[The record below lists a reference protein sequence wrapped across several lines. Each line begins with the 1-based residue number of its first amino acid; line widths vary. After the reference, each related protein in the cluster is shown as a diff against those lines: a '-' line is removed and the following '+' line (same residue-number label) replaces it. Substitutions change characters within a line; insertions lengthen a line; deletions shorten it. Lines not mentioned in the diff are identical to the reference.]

1 VLDQLLDT
9 DSEVRPK
16 PAARG
21 GDAEESIRHL
31 TPEDLKAYANGLL
44 TSARLSYCQAH
55 LDSCEEC
62 REDLEDLRTVKSDL
76 SAFPRPEPNRGLL
89 ARRNRPRGLTLPQA
103 AVVAVIFVAAAI
115 SAFLWWGRGS
125 PRAKQTSVAVAVAP
139 SPTPLAGIPPSV
151 PTMPTRD
158 TRVADEIA
166 ALPDDLRSA
175 VSAAIQ
181 HGKLQLP
188 PDVSRLALRPN
199 LPAAPQ
205 ATPGFALLGPF
216 GETISDTRPEFSWQP
231 LAGATRYSVV
241 IVDAGLHPVQR
252 SPALRTT
259 VWRPRRHL
267 RRGRTYLW
275 EVTATLRGGS
285 KVVASEPSTSETHL
299 RIVALK
305 LADEIAHFRHSHPEA
320 HMVLGVL
327 YGQAGMLT
335 ESADELSKVPPGDS
349 SHNTARKLLASLSSD
364 AAH

>member
-1 VLDQLLDT
+1 MLDQLLET
-9 DSEVRPK
+9 DSELDSR
-16 PAARG
+16 PAARA

-62 REDLEDLRTVKSDL
+62 REELEDLRTVKSDL
-76 SAFPRPEPNRGLL
+76 SAFPRPEPNRGVL
-89 ARRNRPRGLTLPQA
+89 ARRNRHRGLTLPQA
-103 AVVAVIFVAAAI
+103 GVVAVIFVAAAV

-125 PRAKQTSVAVAVAP
+125 PRAKKTSVAVPVAQ
-139 SPTPLAGIPPSV
+139 SLTPPPA
-151 PTMPTRD
+151 PAMPTRD

-175 VSAAIQ
+175 VSEAIQ

-188 PDVSRLALRPN
+188 PDVSRLRTRGPN
-199 LPAAPQ
+199 LPAAQ
-205 ATPGFALLGPF
+205 GATKGFALLGPF
-216 GETISDTRPEFSWQP
+216 GATISDTRPEFSWQP
-231 LAGATRYSVV
+231 LAGAIGYSVV

-259 VWRPRRHL
+259 AWRPRRHL

-299 RIVALK
+299 RVVGLK
-305 LADEIAHFRHSHPEA
+305 LADEIAHFRHGHPDA
-320 HMVLGVL
+320 HLVLGAV
-327 YGQAGMLT
+327 YAQAGMLT

-349 SHNTARKLLASLSSD
+349 SYGTARKLLASLSSD
-364 AAH
+364 GGQL

>member
-1 VLDQLLDT
+1 VLDQLSDT
-9 DSEVRPK
+9 DSELAPK
-16 PAARG
+16 PAAPA
-21 GDAEESIRHL
+21 GDVADSIRHL
-31 TPEDLKAYANGLL
+31 SPEDLKAYAHGQH
-44 TSARLSYCQAH
+44 TPARLSYCQAH

-62 REDLEDLRTVKSDL
+62 RDELEELRTLKSDL

-89 ARRNRPRGLTLPQA
+89 ARRNRRRGLTLPLA
-103 AVVAVIFVAAAI
+103 AGVAVIFVAAAV

-125 PRAKQTSVAVAVAP
+125 PRAKQTSVAAAVAP
-139 SPTPLAGIPPSV
+139 SPTPAPA
-151 PTMPTRD
+151 MPTRD

-175 VSAAIQ
+175 VSESIQ

-188 PDVSRLALRPN
+188 PDVSRLGLRPN
-199 LPAAPQ
+199 LPAAPE
-205 ATPGFALLGPF
+205 ATKGFALLGPF

-231 LAGATRYSVV
+231 LAGAIRYSVV

-259 VWRPRRHL
+259 VWRPRRPL

-299 RIVALK
+299 KIVPLK
-305 LADEIAHFRHSHPEA
+305 LADEVAHFRQGHQEA
-320 HMVLGVL
+320 HLVLGAL
-327 YGQAGMLT
+327 YAQAGMLT

-349 SHNTARKLLASLSSD
+349 SYNTARRLLASLSSD
-364 AAH
+364 APR

>member
-1 VLDQLLDT
+1 MLDQLSDT
-9 DSEVRPK
+9 DSEVRPR
-16 PAARG
+16 PAARAS
-21 GDAEESIRHL
+21 DAEDLVRHL
-31 TPEDLKAYANGLL
+31 TPEDLKSYANGRL

-62 REDLEDLRTVKSDL
+62 REELEDLRTVKSDL
-76 SAFPRPEPNRGLL
+76 SAFPRPEPNRGVL
-89 ARRNRPRGLTLPQA
+89 ARRNRRRGLTLPQA
-103 AVVAVIFVAAAI
+103 AMVAVIFVAAAV

-125 PRAKQTSVAVAVAP
+125 PRAKKTSVAVAVAQ
-139 SPTPLAGIPPSV
+139 SPTPLAGIPAPA
-151 PTMPTRD
+151 PAMPTRD

-175 VSAAIQ
+175 VSEAIQ

-188 PDVSRLALRPN
+188 PDVSRLGLRPN
-199 LPAAPQ
+199 LPAAPE
-205 ATPGFALLGPF
+205 TTKGFALLGPF
-216 GETISDTRPEFSWQP
+216 GETISETRPEFSWQP

-267 RRGRTYLW
+267 RRDRTYLW

-299 RIVALK
+299 RVIALK
-305 LADEIAHFRHSHPEA
+305 LADEIAHFRRGHPEA
-320 HMVLGVL
+320 HLVLGTV
-327 YGQAGMLT
+327 YAQAGMLT
-335 ESADELSKVPPGDS
+335 ESADELGKVPPGDTS
-349 SHNTARKLLASLSSD
+349 YNTARKLLASLSSD
-364 AAH
+364 APH